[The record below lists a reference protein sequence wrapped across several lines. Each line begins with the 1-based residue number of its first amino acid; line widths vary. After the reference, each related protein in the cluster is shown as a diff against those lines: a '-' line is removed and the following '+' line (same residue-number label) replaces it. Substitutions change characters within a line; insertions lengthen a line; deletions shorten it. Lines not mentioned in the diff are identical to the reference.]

1 MAEETITLLLASGN
15 PVLHETLGPALQ
27 RIFGP
32 QMKLVGCRS
41 ARETI
46 EALSGVTFRVMLI
59 DSLLEDVSG
68 VSFVRSYC
76 RRMSPP
82 CALFLLGSRLV
93 SDSEVIELL
102 RNHPLVN
109 YVSYP
114 YDVKEVSLRAYELA
128 HPSPRKDLTFF
139 GLRLVDL
146 IQAFNL
152 SRQSVTIQVLTRG
165 NRIGSIY
172 LRDGILINATY
183 SDQEGL
189 DALVRILRNEG
200 GEVRVQKAC
209 LTARQTIFKPTQQVL
224 LDVCRVIDETL
235 PALPKRSRSGKQPTV
250 EDILGEIDLLF
261 AEEGASSEGA
271 GKPPPPRKKPLT
283 AHELLKDIL
292 LD

>member
-1 MAEETITLLLASGN
+1 
-15 PVLHETLGPALQ
+15 
-27 RIFGP
+27 
-32 QMKLVGCRS
+32 
-41 ARETI
+41 
-46 EALSGVTFRVMLI
+46 
-59 DSLLEDVSG
+59 
-68 VSFVRSYC
+68 
-76 RRMSPP
+76 MSPP